1 MQATISVPTWARHV
15 ISDLT
20 DMDRSPHRVDRR
32 RVASFTL
39 DLPDDVY
46 FEYAF
51 LDDDGRIR
59 GDPENPDRGSN
70 PWYPEVSVLTGPSYR
85 PDPLARPPEPATPG
99 ELTRHRVESR
109 RLGQL
114 RRVSVHTPAGAS
126 GPLPVVLVQDGT
138 AFLRVGKL
146 GQLLDV
152 LVARGEARPA
162 HLVFVEPVDRRAEY
176 GFGADYRGFLLDELL
191 PVLRDEHAVADETM
205 LLGVSLGGLLSM
217 TVALEHPE
225 RVAAVGSLS
234 GAFLGSPDDRDF
246 YGASHSWVARE
257 LARRDAVPWRAYT
270 DTGTIEWLT
279 DVNRRVAE
287 LLAERAPA
295 HAFAERNAGHNW
307 TNWRNGSPAAL
318 RFLLAP

>member
-109 RLGQL
+109 RLGQ
-114 RRVSVHTPAGAS
+114 
-126 GPLPVVLVQDGT
+126 
-138 AFLRVGKL
+138 L

-287 LLAERAPA
+287 LLAGRAPA
-295 HAFAERNAGHNW
+295 NAFAERNAGHNW